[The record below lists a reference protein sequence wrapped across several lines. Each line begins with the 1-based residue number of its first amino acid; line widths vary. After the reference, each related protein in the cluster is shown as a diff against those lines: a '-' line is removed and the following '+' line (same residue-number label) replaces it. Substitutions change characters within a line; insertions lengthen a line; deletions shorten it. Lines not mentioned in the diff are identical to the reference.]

1 MNQCDCTEV
10 GCDEC
15 YDCGYDEGYNKGED
29 DSDAHYAGFIDPT
42 ELESAVVGW
51 LCAALSKRGFNVLE
65 EMSMRWDAPARV
77 LIAKQGDLE
86 VWVK

>member
-1 MNQCDCTEV
+1 MSNTDTCDCTEN

-15 YDCGYDEGYNKGED
+15 YDRGYMEGEA

-42 ELESAVVGW
+42 ELEEAVVGW
-51 LCAALSKRGFNVLE
+51 LCAALSKRGLNVLE

-77 LIAKQGDLE
+77 LIAKQGVLE
-86 VWVK
+86 AWVK